1 MGQTINEP
9 LQSRILQG
17 YIGHWTDDKKIW
29 SFYLRATLAG
39 HQKDIAQASYFEV
52 VSDPTQSFI
61 NHRAALHAI
70 KTTAISLNAD
80 ILNLDEFDPRC
91 PACSSY
97 ALTEEVEGDYCC
109 LTCGEEGPIT
119 VFFSGG
125 ITATYINFHSQGNKN
140 LYQLTP
146 QHIADRSQEKYNQ
159 EAT

>member
-1 MGQTINEP
+1 MEQTINGP
-9 LQSRILQG
+9 LQGRILQG
-17 YIGHWTDDKKIW
+17 YIGHWTEDKKIW
-29 SFYLRATLAG
+29 SFYLRVTLAG
-39 HQKDIAQASYFEV
+39 HHKDIAQASYYEV

-70 KTTAISLNAD
+70 KITAISLNAD

-119 VFFSGG
+119 AFFTGG
-125 ITATYINFHSQGNKN
+125 MTAAYINFHSQHNADI
-140 LYQLTP
+140 LPP
-146 QHIADRSQEKYNQ
+146 QAIADRSQEKYNQ